1 MLKPR
6 DPPLGSSGTDEEPIG
21 HIVSRLIDEGRDY
34 AKAEA
39 NLLKAVAS
47 DRARALRVPAAL
59 LGAALL
65 FVQGAVSIL
74 CVAAFLAL
82 LPLLGPGL
90 AGLVAFAA
98 ALGVAGALAMVAVTR
113 LKAGRR

>member
-6 DPPLGSSGTDEEPIG
+6 DPPLGSSGAEEEPLG
-21 HIVSRLIDEGRDY
+21 HIVSRLIDQGRDY

-39 NLLKAVAS
+39 DLLKAIAG
-47 DRARALRVPAAL
+47 DRARALRLPAAL

-65 FVQGAVSIL
+65 FAQGAVSIL

-90 AGLVAFAA
+90 AGLIAFIA
-98 ALGVAGALAMVAVTR
+98 ALGVAGALAMVAVAK